1 MSKDKILLEKLL
13 EIKESLD
20 YVCEWDIPLTIYVRV
35 DECIE
40 LLSNKP
46 QTTPQVDLN
55 WDWAPKDAIMASVHV
70 TWTDD
75 GGYTKTNSV
84 GAYQRPIIEEVRG
97 E

>member
-40 LLSNKP
+40 LLTEGNS
-46 QTTPQVDLN
+46 
-55 WDWAPKDAIMASVHV
+55 
-70 TWTDD
+70 DD
-75 GGYTKTNSV
+75 
-84 GAYQRPIIEEVRG
+84 I
-97 E
+97 